1 MILYQHKGGFLWE
14 TSEIRTAAASRVNR
28 AVSRLRSAAAYR
40 RRITAVIT
48 TAEMAWVYL
57 FYWLY
62 CTFCSAEMIT
72 TEAEASLE
80 GFSKEELQSK
90 VIVEVG

>member
-28 AVSRLRSAAAYR
+28 AVSRRRNAAAYR
-40 RRITAVIT
+40 RRTTAVIT
-48 TAEMAWVYL
+48 TAEMVWVYL

-62 CTFCSAEMIT
+62 CTFCSAEMMA
-72 TEAEASLE
+72 TEAEA
-80 GFSKEELQSK
+80 FSEDCSK
-90 VIVEVG
+90 MKAAACAA